1 MHEKPGMTFVV
12 LAESLRL
19 PRLRV
24 STITALIGLSVASAR
39 HIDARGIEGMFLVP
53 AATTDMDQGEVV
65 ALVVARSKA
74 VNADGAA
81 TEAAARQCCVLI
93 QKDDKVVC
101 A

>member
-24 STITALIGLSVASAR
+24 STITALIGPSVASAPSSAGHR
-39 HIDARGIEGMFLVP
+39 EGMFLVP

-65 ALVVARSKA
+65 ALMVARSKA

-81 TEAAARQCCVLI
+81 TEAAAAARQCCVLI
-93 QKDDKVVC
+93 TII
-101 A
+101 